1 MNVRELQKR
10 MDNMERLIREIHAKV
25 MTGGDVPIKHGD
37 PAISLAARELLN
49 GNDAPLR
56 ALSKRRMVS

>member
-25 MTGGDVPIKHGD
+25 MTGGD

>member
-1 MNVRELQKR
+1 MNARELQKR
-10 MDNMERLIREIHAKV
+10 MDNLERLVREIHARV
-25 MTGGDVPIKHGD
+25 MTGDAPIQHGD

-56 ALSKRRMVS
+56 ALGKRRMVS